1 MTVRTRI
8 APSPTGDPHVGT
20 AYIALF
26 NMAFAK
32 KHGGQFVLRI
42 EDTDQVRSTAESE
55 QSILDSLSWLGLQWD
70 EGPDVGGEYGPYRQS
85 ERSDIYAKYI
95 QQLLDEGNA
104 FYCFATSEE
113 LDEMRKQQM
122 ANGET
127 PKYDGRSLLLSED
140 EIQVKLDAGEPY
152 VVRMKIPEE
161 GVCSFDDM
169 LRGTI
174 EIEWSQIDMQVLMK
188 ADGLPTY
195 HLANVVDDHLMAITH
210 VIRGEEWINSAPKHQ
225 LLYKYLGW
233 DMPVLCHMPLLRN
246 PDKSKLSKRKNPTSI
261 NYYERM
267 GFLPEAVVNYLG
279 RMGWSMPDER
289 EKFSVTEMI
298 EVFDIERV
306 SLGGP
311 VFDVDKLSWL
321 NGLWIREDL
330 SVDDLAERFVTWA
343 VNQSY
348 LGKVLPLIQKR
359 INVLSDAAPLASFF
373 LEGMPDVTA
382 DSFEYK
388 KLEVEQVRKILQFSL
403 WRLEAQREW
412 TLDNIQKDLFSLSE
426 SLEIKMRD
434 FMIPVFVAVSGKQSA
449 PSIMDAMDILGP
461 DMTRARLRAGLNVVG
476 GPSKK
481 EMKRLEKEFRNL

>member
-42 EDTDQVRSTAESE
+42 EDTDQVRSTTESE
-55 QSILDSLSWLGLQWD
+55 QSIFDSLNWLGLQWD

-85 ERSDIYAKYI
+85 ERSEIYAKYI

-104 FYCFATSEE
+104 FYCFATPEE

-122 ANGET
+122 SNGET
-127 PKYDGRSLLLSED
+127 PKYDGRGLLLSDD
-140 EIQVKLDAGEPY
+140 EIKQKLDADVPH

-161 GVCSFDDM
+161 GACVFDDM

-225 LLYKYLGW
+225 LLYKYFGW

-289 EKFSVTEMI
+289 EKFSVSEMI

-330 SVDDLAERFVTWA
+330 SVDDLAERFTTWA

-373 LEGMPDVTA
+373 LEGLPNVTA
-382 DSFEYK
+382 ESFEYK
-388 KLEVEQVRKILQFSL
+388 KLETEQVRKILQFSL
-403 WRLEAQREW
+403 WRLEAQRDW
-412 TLDNIQKDLFSLSE
+412 TLDNIQKDLFALSE
-426 SLEIKMRD
+426 SLDIKMRD
-434 FMIPVFVAVSGKQSA
+434 YMIPVFVAVSGKQSA
-449 PSIMDAMDILGP
+449 PSIMDAMEILGP
-461 DMTRARLRAGLNVVG
+461 DMTRARLRAGLNTVG

-481 EMKRLEKEFRNL
+481 EMKRLEKEFKNL